1 MCAELC
7 RAGNLGQVVGYSYL
21 GVGGITPSLCYP
33 EYRALA
39 QKSAIEAINS
49 KVGRASVQNHAPP
62 GALGLASET
71 WDLIALGHSI
81 LCPSRCAESGEM
93 NWKPAVH
100 SHGFAENYRLS
111 AHNHCSMSI
120 KTNSAQ
126 AHASETK
133 NCPIT
138 PRSEE

>member
-39 QKSAIEAINS
+39 QKSHIEAINS
-49 KVGRASVQNHAPP
+49 KVGRASMQNHAPP

-81 LCPSRCAESGEM
+81 PCPSRCAESEKRTGSLQVTAM
-93 NWKPAVH
+93 VLQRITACRRTIIAV
-100 SHGFAENYRLS
+100 
-111 AHNHCSMSI
+111 C
-120 KTNSAQ
+120 
-126 AHASETK
+126 
-133 NCPIT
+133 
-138 PRSEE
+138 